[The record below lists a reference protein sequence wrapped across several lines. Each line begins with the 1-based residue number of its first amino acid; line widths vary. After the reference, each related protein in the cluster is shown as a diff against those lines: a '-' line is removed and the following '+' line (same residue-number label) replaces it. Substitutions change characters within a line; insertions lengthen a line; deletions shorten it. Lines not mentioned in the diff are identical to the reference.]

1 MAGAMPCG
9 NPHDC
14 SRCVCLF
21 LARAPVNDVLD
32 AAQCCDGTPL
42 ASLATC
48 IACDAHPSSSYTR
61 RVLTAALRRWEAA
74 GNSDEDVVE
83 QLHEHLAAVL
93 LREAAEDAVWMH
105 RRFTLSSGA
114 ALWVKASSDYLAAQT
129 SGFVWP
135 CGLELARLALRTP
148 QMFNGQRILELG
160 AGTGVAALVLAT
172 HTSPAALFVS
182 DANGDAAANIAA
194 NFQLNAVPHHA
205 DADAW
210 HASKAGGA
218 ASAHVF
224 PLHWSD
230 VTPELA
236 SALSPTLIIAADVCY
251 DPEDA
256 PALAHALALLLRPGD
271 ATPQPTALVLL
282 TQRSEATVAAFQAA
296 WQSESLAVRDRTA
309 ELLAGGS
316 SNDAPDFL
324 HLPRTQQHHGGQ
336 LRAFTLEWELP
347 CGTVET
353 RNHTG

>member
-9 NPHDC
+9 NPNDC

-21 LARAPVNDVLD
+21 LARGPVNDVLD

-48 IACDAHPSSSYTR
+48 IACDAHPNSSYTR

-74 GNSDEDVVE
+74 GDSDENVVE
-83 QLHEHLAAVL
+83 ELHEHLAAAL

-114 ALWVKASSDYLAAQT
+114 AFWVKASSDYLAAQT

-148 QMFNGQRILELG
+148 QMFNGHRILELG

-172 HTSPAALFVS
+172 HTLPAALFVS

-218 ASAHVF
+218 S
-224 PLHWSD
+224 
-230 VTPELA
+230 
-236 SALSPTLIIAADVCY
+236 SALTWSASTWADAWADERQEKLQGCGARRVAGRGERARGRAGWVDQVLCHSPW
-251 DPEDA
+251 E
-256 PALAHALALLLRPGD
+256 
-271 ATPQPTALVLL
+271 QPRVDGLVR
-282 TQRSEATVAAFQAA
+282 TRCCAGC
-296 WQSESLAVRDRTA
+296 AVRVWQRPKRAARASEVSVGGTA
-309 ELLAGGS
+309 SPLSQRLAQ
-316 SNDAPDFL
+316 PV
-324 HLPRTQQHHGGQ
+324 
-336 LRAFTLEWELP
+336 P
-347 CGTVET
+347 CGCQ
-353 RNHTG
+353 RPAWLRRHAR